1 MASVKGFYGKQTQYC
16 FLFDAVNQIRDDDP
30 ESADVVIIG
39 PPKKETKKQTKRNKK
54 QTQNAKKS
62 KINVK

>member
-39 PPKKETKKQTKRNKK
+39 PPKKETKNKQKETRNKHK
-54 QTQNAKKS
+54 MLKNPR
-62 KINVK
+62 